1 MVGGSFSQNK
11 SHMMM
16 MIHLCLLEL
25 MARRL
30 LRARLSLLHLV
41 FKLVFCCCLATYLT
55 CLSHGGW
62 WVLCWITRGTQRNA
76 NTIFICQNLSPLS
89 DIKYCPY
96 FSLQP

>member
-62 WVLCWITRGTQRNA
+62 WFCVGLREGRNVMQ
-76 NTIFICQNLSPLS
+76 IQYLSAK
-89 DIKYCPY
+89 I
-96 FSLQP
+96 